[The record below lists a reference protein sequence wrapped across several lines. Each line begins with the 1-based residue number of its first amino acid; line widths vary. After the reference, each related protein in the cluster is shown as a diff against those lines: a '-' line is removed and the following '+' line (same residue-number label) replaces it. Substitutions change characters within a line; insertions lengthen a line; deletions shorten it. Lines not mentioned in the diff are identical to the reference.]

1 MSFSGWYWSESLYR
15 TGRSYSIVIYIGHI
29 IDPVDAEP
37 FEVRHKSIEIGDL
50 IWIDEDE
57 HCYEADFNNLIN
69 PGLENDL
76 YPSFW
81 LFDNAQMG
89 AFELPSDVSSLLTKR
104 EEFVTTPPI
113 TTLMLALASVEFDVC
128 VDDEH
133 WGHAT
138 LRVRTGIR
146 VGDLLD
152 MFSKIG
158 GRTYQYWKPVAYFC
172 LRGPGTITSLKE
184 EYASEFA
191 VDMGA
196 DNGKQLRDDEQ
207 IEKDPGEG
215 CGDEADDN
223 EHTVSHTSEQQ
234 DASWAGT
241 EVLGFMIGL
250 MKSNA
255 DSSGFDCPQLIPYNS
270 IGHYCSEWVQSSAWM
285 AVENGMTEL
294 TGRIISGWVSVHL
307 HRGFSARYLGDVP
320 QGLKSGVIYPAIST

>member
-1 MSFSGWYWSESLYR
+1 MAEHTSSDISSSNITKALTIIEQLQPTAIQDASLASPTVDPVAAMNASKADQVSTTEVFGINELFGLILER
-15 TGRSYSIVIYIGHI
+15 VPVQNRSQLRRVSKTWNSIVIYIGHI

-104 EEFVTTPPI
+104 EELVTTPPI

-234 DASWAGT
+234 DAS
-241 EVLGFMIGL
+241 
-250 MKSNA
+250 
-255 DSSGFDCPQLIPYNS
+255 
-270 IGHYCSEWVQSSAWM
+270 
-285 AVENGMTEL
+285 
-294 TGRIISGWVSVHL
+294 
-307 HRGFSARYLGDVP
+307 
-320 QGLKSGVIYPAIST
+320 

>member
-1 MSFSGWYWSESLYR
+1 MAEHTSSDISSSNITKALTIIEQLQPTAIQDASLASPTVDPVAAMNASKADQVSTTEVFGINELFGLILER
-15 TGRSYSIVIYIGHI
+15 VPVQNRSQLRRVSKTWNSIVIYIGHI

-207 IEKDPGEG
+207 IEKHPGEG

-234 DASWAGT
+234 DAS
-241 EVLGFMIGL
+241 
-250 MKSNA
+250 
-255 DSSGFDCPQLIPYNS
+255 
-270 IGHYCSEWVQSSAWM
+270 
-285 AVENGMTEL
+285 
-294 TGRIISGWVSVHL
+294 
-307 HRGFSARYLGDVP
+307 
-320 QGLKSGVIYPAIST
+320 

>member
-1 MSFSGWYWSESLYR
+1 MAEHTSSDISSSNITKALTIIEQLQPTAIQDASLASPTVDPVAAMNASKADQVSTTEVFGINELFGLILER
-15 TGRSYSIVIYIGHI
+15 VPVQNRSQLRRVSKTWNSIVIYIGHI

-234 DASWAGT
+234 DAS
-241 EVLGFMIGL
+241 
-250 MKSNA
+250 
-255 DSSGFDCPQLIPYNS
+255 
-270 IGHYCSEWVQSSAWM
+270 
-285 AVENGMTEL
+285 
-294 TGRIISGWVSVHL
+294 
-307 HRGFSARYLGDVP
+307 
-320 QGLKSGVIYPAIST
+320 

>member
-1 MSFSGWYWSESLYR
+1 MAEHTSSDISSSNITKALTIIEQLQPTAIQDASLASPTVDPVAAMNASKADQVSTTEVFGINELVGLILER
-15 TGRSYSIVIYIGHI
+15 VPVQNRSQLRRVSKTWNPIVIDIGHI

-196 DNGKQLRDDEQ
+196 DNGKQLKDDEQ

-234 DASWAGT
+234 DAS
-241 EVLGFMIGL
+241 
-250 MKSNA
+250 
-255 DSSGFDCPQLIPYNS
+255 
-270 IGHYCSEWVQSSAWM
+270 
-285 AVENGMTEL
+285 
-294 TGRIISGWVSVHL
+294 
-307 HRGFSARYLGDVP
+307 
-320 QGLKSGVIYPAIST
+320 

>member
-1 MSFSGWYWSESLYR
+1 MAEHTSSDISSSNITKALTIIEQLQPTAIQDASLASPTVDPVAAMNASKADQVSTTEVFGINELFGLILER
-15 TGRSYSIVIYIGHI
+15 VPVQNRSQLRRVSKTWNSIVIYIGHI

-57 HCYEADFNNLIN
+57 HCYEADFNILMN

-158 GRTYQYWKPVAYFC
+158 GRTYQYWEPVAYFC

-234 DASWAGT
+234 DAS
-241 EVLGFMIGL
+241 
-250 MKSNA
+250 
-255 DSSGFDCPQLIPYNS
+255 
-270 IGHYCSEWVQSSAWM
+270 
-285 AVENGMTEL
+285 
-294 TGRIISGWVSVHL
+294 
-307 HRGFSARYLGDVP
+307 
-320 QGLKSGVIYPAIST
+320 